1 MSIVNF
7 PTSRLD
13 QNVRAFAPG
22 GKKSFAAAAAAKFRF
37 WHVETLLNRAS
48 DLLDR
53 CLSEQARWDS
63 LRAQEAVLR
72 QAMTAEDQLLSV
84 EEKKIEI
91 GSFDYPVQDAIAK
104 EKMLAAIF
112 DFMGGDR
119 QHGALQHIQQAGNV
133 ANETNHDQ
141 YAYQIQL
148 AAADQ
153 WRATTERYLHEREEA
168 SAAVTRVRG
177 TEDAPDVKGRPG
189 SVELAKLNIKQ
200 ARDRFNTKKTA
211 AENGGPLDFAWQARR
226 CAERA
231 NRDFEDASGRLL
243 IASDGM
249 LKIYGY
255 EQSIDPVLD
264 LIERGDAPSISAS
277 ISWTREAIKWLAAF
291 SQNDQTFTVAVSLRG
306 ALGDRWKEAIANP
319 SADFP
324 FRINSSLFSNHHY
337 VRLRGLS
344 ASLMFSP
351 TATEI
356 FPVRCVLGVP
366 DKAIFIVPGALPG
379 SKSEERQILQ
389 DKMPRCVL
397 GHVLD
402 YRVPLEP
409 EVCGA
414 ISLMN
419 ASPIATAESNGW
431 SVEVSTIENA
441 DLALLDDIVL
451 QIKVSGQ
458 PVPTQKAPALG
469 R

>member
-13 QNVRAFAPG
+13 QNVRAYAPG
-22 GKKSFAAAAAAKFRF
+22 GKKSFATAAAAKFWF

-63 LRAQEAVLR
+63 LRAQEAVLQ

-91 GSFDYPVQDAIAK
+91 GAFDYPLQDAIAK

-119 QHGALQHIQQAGNV
+119 QHGALQHIQQAGNE

-141 YAYQIQL
+141 YAYQIQQ

-168 SAAVTRVRG
+168 SAAVTRARG

-189 SVELAKLNIKQ
+189 SVELAKLGIKQ
-200 ARDRFNTKKTA
+200 ARERLNTKKKAT
-211 AENGGPLDFAWQARR
+211 ENGGPLDFAWQANR

-231 NRDFEDASGRLL
+231 NRDFEDASERLL
-243 IASDGM
+243 VASDGM

-255 EQSIDPVLD
+255 EQSLNPVLD
-264 LIERGDAPSISAS
+264 LVERGDAPGIDAS
-277 ISWTREAIKWLAAF
+277 VSWAREAIKWLAAF
-291 SQNDQTFTVAVSLRG
+291 SQNDQTFTVAISLRE
-306 ALGDRWKEAIANP
+306 ALGDLWKEAIANP
-319 SADFP
+319 NADFP
-324 FRINSSLFSNHHY
+324 FRINSHLFSTHHY

-344 ASLMFSP
+344 ASLMFAP

-366 DKAIFIVPGALPG
+366 AQAIFIVPKAIAGE
-379 SKSEERQILQ
+379 SEERQISQ
-389 DKMPRCVL
+389 NEMPRCVL

-419 ASPIATAESNGW
+419 ASPIASGDSNGW
-431 SVEVSTIENA
+431 SVEISTIEKA
-441 DLALLDDIVL
+441 KLALLDDIVL

-458 PVPTQKAPALG
+458 PVAGKKTPAVG